1 MSHLKSNTRK
11 EPEPIVIS
19 LATSSLR
26 RYCDRCHLSTP
37 KSNPRCIHCRHLLT
51 TGNIPCS
58 SMHPRVA

>member
-1 MSHLKSNTRK
+1 MRRLKSNTRK

-19 LATSSLR
+19 LASSLR

-51 TGNIPCS
+51 TDNIPRS